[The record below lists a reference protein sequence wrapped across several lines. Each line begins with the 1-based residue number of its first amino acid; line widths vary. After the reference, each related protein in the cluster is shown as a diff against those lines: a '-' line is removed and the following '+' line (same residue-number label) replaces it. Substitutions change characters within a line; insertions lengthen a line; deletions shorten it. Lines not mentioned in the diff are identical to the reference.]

1 MALPLNLK
9 TQTLIEAGIY
19 RWPGGGVRGVYFDAG
34 PLKLDG
40 SGNDRR
46 LLDSSHIL
54 HALARGHG
62 HPERYNDE
70 PCPTRLFPFMP
81 QPNPNMAIGLLLI
94 TNSGEP
100 LDHCHHLS
108 GFYSLLA
115 WLLARSAWVTCCGG
129 GLQPFPHSLGEQASW
144 IIIIIRT
151 QETD

>member
-1 MALPLNLK
+1 MA
-9 TQTLIEAGIY
+9 
-19 RWPGGGVRGVYFDAG
+19 GGGVRGVYFDAG